1 MLTIFKFN
9 SKLNFDFCSKGW
21 QPKKT
26 IETKLKISNDKNLET
41 NDNKRIDNKNVIDND
56 NINTNSFYFI
66 WASERSGYNQLY
78 LYHYNGKKYEKGV
91 CSGTCL
97 LNGRPIGGGGN
108 WIVDRYFVLST
119 LLFFCLLYSALLSP
133 LLYSFLLFSA
143 HLLYLFFICCFHLFS
158 LFHFFSYL
166 IFCQIYENK
175 LFLDFSEE
183 F

>member
-1 MLTIFKFN
+1 MLAIFKCN
-9 SKLNFDFCSKGW
+9 SKFNFDFCSKGW

-26 IETKLKISNDKNLET
+26 IETKVKISNDKNLES
-41 NDNKRIDNKNVIDND
+41 NDNKRIDNKNIVDNNND
-56 NINTNSFYFI
+56 NTNINSFYFI

-119 LLFFCLLYSALLSP
+119 LLFSC
-133 LLYSFLLFSA
+133 LLFSSTIFI
-143 HLLYLFFICCFHLFS
+143 LYMLFS
-158 LFHFFSYL
+158 FIFTFSLIFFSY
-166 IFCQIYENK
+166 
-175 LFLDFSEE
+175 FLSNL
-183 F
+183 

>member
-1 MLTIFKFN
+1 MLTILKFN

-41 NDNKRIDNKNVIDND
+41 NDNKRIDNVNVIDNNNT
-56 NINTNSFYFI
+56 NINSFYFI

-108 WIVDRYFVLST
+108 WIVDRSR
-119 LLFFCLLYSALLSP
+119 
-133 LLYSFLLFSA
+133 
-143 HLLYLFFICCFHLFS
+143 YLN
-158 LFHFFSYL
+158 
-166 IFCQIYENK
+166 NK
-175 LFLDFSEE
+175 KN
-183 F
+183 

>member
-9 SKLNFDFCSKGW
+9 SKLNFVFCSKGW

-26 IETKLKISNDKNLET
+26 IETKLKTSNDKNLET

-56 NINTNSFYFI
+56 NTNINSFYFI

-119 LLFFCLLYSALLSP
+119 LLFSCLLIYYIYS
-133 LLYSFLLFSA
+133 LYAVLIS
-143 HLLYLFFICCFHLFS
+143 
-158 LFHFFSYL
+158 FHFFTD
-166 IFCQIYENK
+166 F
-175 LFLDFSEE
+175 LFLFFVEFIGTNFFSI